1 MDMNPLLL
9 LTLLMLWSSGLQ
21 AEVKHN
27 STEFVRLVGGAS
39 RCAGILEVKIGEWRP
54 VEGLH
59 WALKEAAV
67 ACEQLDCGS
76 ALAIKD
82 RQSSYTPVWRIPLDV
97 VGNGSPLTEFASSA
111 ISGYTLDLT
120 CSDSVR
126 LLNGTSLCSGRLE
139 VNYNQS
145 NQSKQSWTSVC
156 EADFDQQDAEVV
168 CRELGCGPPST
179 LQGALY
185 GDVGA
190 PVWSKEFQCEG
201 HESALLDCR
210 SSNSTRS
217 SCSPG
222 KAVGLTCS
230 EPIRLVG
237 GASRCAGT
245 LEMNLGEWRPV
256 AGDNWALREAA
267 VACKQLDC
275 GSALAIEH
283 RKSSDRPVW
292 RIQYDFVQS
301 GSPLTEL
308 VISVNSSSTLD
319 LTCSDS
325 VRLLNG
331 PSLCS
336 GRLEINY
343 NQSNQSK
350 QSWTSV
356 CEDHFDQQDAEVV
369 CRELGC
375 GPPSALQGALYGD
388 VGAPVWSK
396 EFQCEGHE
404 STLLDCRSSSSTRN
418 SCSPGKAVGLTCSEP
433 IRLVGGASRCAGTLE
448 AKIGE
453 WRPVGGYDW
462 ALREAA
468 VACKQLDCGS
478 ALAIEHRKSSDRP
491 VWRIQTDFVRSGFPL
506 REYVISVNSSST
518 VDLTCSDSVRLLNGP
533 SLCSGRLEVNY
544 NQSNQSKQSW
554 TSVCEADFDQQ
565 DAEVVCRELGCGPP
579 SALQGALYG
588 DVGAP
593 VWSKEFQCEGHEST
607 LLDCRSSNSTRNSCS
622 PGKAVGLT
630 CSEPIRLVGG
640 ASHCAGTLEMKLG
653 EWRPVHTMAR
663 TLKEPAA
670 FCKHLDCGSDVSV
683 KKRESSN
690 TPVWIHRLFCEP
702 SYFSMMGCLQS
713 PTIISE
719 SFTPGSVLELTCSGK
734 QGAGAGQMG
743 E

>member
-1 MDMNPLLL
+1 MRNFPSLLKL
-9 LTLLMLWSSGLQ
+9 SAFYS
-21 AEVKHN
+21 
-27 STEFVRLVGGAS
+27 EFVRLVGGAS
-39 RCAGILEVKIGEWRP
+39 RCAGTLELKHQGEWRRATSGD
-54 VEGLH
+54 VVDYFEM
-59 WALKEAAV
+59 KEADAF
-67 ACEQLDCGS
+67 CQDLNCGS
-76 ALAIKD
+76 AVSLRK
-82 RQSSYTPVWRIPLDV
+82 RQVSSQSLWLVI
-97 VGNGSPLTEFASSA
+97 VGCRPFDYDSRRCVMSWNASS
-111 ISGYTLDLT
+111 
-120 CSDSVR
+120 V
-126 LLNGTSLCSGRLE
+126 LE
-139 VNYNQS
+139 
-145 NQSKQSWTSVC
+145 
-156 EADFDQQDAEVV
+156 
-168 CRELGCGPPST
+168 
-179 LQGALY
+179 
-185 GDVGA
+185 
-190 PVWSKEFQCEG
+190 
-201 HESALLDCR
+201 
-210 SSNSTRS
+210 
-217 SCSPG
+217 
-222 KAVGLTCS
+222 
-230 EPIRLVG
+230 
-237 GASRCAGT
+237 
-245 LEMNLGEWRPV
+245 
-256 AGDNWALREAA
+256 
-267 VACKQLDC
+267 
-275 GSALAIEH
+275 
-283 RKSSDRPVW
+283 
-292 RIQYDFVQS
+292 
-301 GSPLTEL
+301 
-308 VISVNSSSTLD
+308 

-734 QGAGAGQMG
+734 PICDIINCIARGGWSRQT
-743 E
+743 